1 MTTVD
6 DEGER
11 REGGRL
17 PAPGTGGGPAERQ
30 AGLAELVSRV
40 VERGVVIS
48 GDLIVSV
55 AGVDLVYVGL
65 DVVLSSVETLE
76 RGRELSDGTGGGDEE

>member
-6 DEGER
+6 DGAGTGD
-11 REGGRL
+11 EGGL
-17 PAPGTGGGPAERQ
+17 PAAGSGGAPAERQ
-30 AGLAELVSRV
+30 VALAELVSRV

-48 GDLIVSV
+48 GDLVLSV
-55 AGVDLVYVGL
+55 AGVDLIYVGL

-76 RGRELSDGTGGGDEE
+76 RERELPDADGGDGE